1 MVVLRNVNVI
11 TSSFISASDVLLEEF
26 LFPFPFCSIL
36 YTFLG
41 GGVFKN
47 LYTYSGEENL
57 GPFLNCRTASIIFN
71 FLIPLYYPLSPL

>member
-41 GGVFKN
+41 GGIQK
-47 LYTYSGEENL
+47 
-57 GPFLNCRTASIIFN
+57 
-71 FLIPLYYPLSPL
+71 PLYLFWGGES